1 MLSGTHLTF
10 DCPSC
15 GGEGDL
21 IADHKL
27 HQDGGGL
34 IWKYVCN
41 HCGSGKEVL
50 EAIGA
55 ACGEDW
61 RQLID
66 GPPAWLGAP
75 RGTAPRRQGPP
86 LPLPSKTNVNDW
98 AQALRSAKQPFRYMT
113 RTRGITP
120 PVLKAA
126 KIGWDGRRLTFP
138 MFQRGKL
145 VAFKT
150 RLPYTGTQMMAW
162 PGQGRSWPLYPEPGE
177 TDEWVLLVAG
187 ELDALRGRA
196 AGLPAVS
203 VTLGAGAWRPHWTEE
218 LQGRRIVVC
227 FDNNERRQ
235 ARQRVRYLRA
245 AGVSARRLDLRK
257 LGLCHPRGDLSDYL
271 NGGGSPQIILKLPV
285 VADNNDQDRC

>member
-27 HQDGGGL
+27 HQDGGGS

-41 HCGSGKEVL
+41 HCGGGKEVL

-61 RQLID
+61 RQLLD
-66 GPPAWLGAP
+66 GPPAWLGEP
-75 RGTAPRRQGPP
+75 RDVAPRRQGPAP
-86 LPLPSKTNVNDW
+86 ALPSRATINRW
-98 AQALRSAKQPFRYMT
+98 ARALRSSTQPSRYMT
-113 RTRGITP
+113 RIRGITP

-138 MFQRGKL
+138 MFQQGKL
-145 VAFKT
+145 VAVKT
-150 RLPYTGTQMMAW
+150 RLPRIGAQMMAW

-203 VTLGAGAWRPHWTEE
+203 VTLGAGTWRPHWTEA
-218 LQGRRIVVC
+218 LRGHQIIIC
-227 FDNNERRQ
+227 FDNNEGQQ
-235 ARQRVRYLRA
+235 AHQRVRYLRA
-245 AGVSARRLDLRK
+245 AGVNARRLDLRK
-257 LGLCHPRGDLSDYL
+257 LGLHDPKGDLSDYL
-271 NGGGSPQIILKLPV
+271 NGSGSIKRF
-285 VADNNDQDRC
+285 DRAVHSLMGQGAA